1 MEWRSVGIPKE
12 GSAAPRQRG
21 TAVSTVDDGAS
32 TERGEGAGR
41 LGLLAYILGLA
52 LATTGLAAWLVYEG
66 YGISSAWA
74 LLLIAALAAVTERGT
89 VRVSANLD
97 VSVFLVPVLLAAVA
111 LGPLAAM
118 ITGAA
123 SMLGD
128 VDRRPL
134 RMLVY
139 TLSRTLTAGLAG
151 LAAASVLDALG
162 DGLGGIVVATVAAA
176 ITAQALDAT
185 FAAVTLALR
194 GTGATRDVARIA
206 PRLALAAAAYVPL
219 VAVLAFS
226 YQEISPWTLV
236 LFLIPAVAAHRLL
249 VLYQR
254 ERGLVAEVAA
264 ANAHLR
270 RRDAMLQAVGAAAQL
285 FLETTS
291 LDDAVNGMLA
301 QLGEAADAD
310 HVSMLEVGDGEPALR
325 YAWSRAGRG
334 TPPAL
339 HSAERDVSVPI
350 VTGRTRWGTIGFP
363 ARADGR
369 EWSAAEVDGL
379 RAAASLLGA
388 AIERERAEQELRS
401 RDERLRQSQKMEAVG
416 RLAGGIAHDFNNLLT
431 VIGGYSQVLLGELE
445 SDHPARSDALA
456 ILKAAQRA
464 EGLTRQ
470 LLTFSRK
477 QVLAPEVLD
486 LNGVVREADGLLR
499 RVLGEDIDLKTDLD
513 HRLPRILA
521 DPGQVEQ
528 IILNLAVNARD
539 AMPRGGELRL
549 VTARVEGSGPDE
561 PAALLEVH
569 DTGHGMD
576 DTTRE
581 RIFEPFF
588 TTKDVGKGTG
598 LGLATVHGIVEQ
610 SGGRI
615 EVESEV
621 GQGTVFRVFFPV
633 SSDTAAP
640 AGETRA
646 PAAHG
651 GTETILLVE
660 DEAVLRGLAAR
671 ILRGAGY
678 LVLEAGDADEAL
690 SVSEAYP
697 GVIDL
702 LLTDVVMPRTS
713 GHELVE
719 MVTRQRLFARTLLM
733 SGYAQELSGGPADLP
748 SGGFLAKPF
757 SPEGLLQAV
766 RDALDARPYAAQGA
780 DV

>member
-1 MEWRSVGIPKE
+1 VP
-12 GSAAPRQRG
+12 
-21 TAVSTVDDGAS
+21 TDDDDADV
-32 TERGEGAGR
+32 ERGAGR
-41 LGLLAYILGLA
+41 LGLLVYVVALA
-52 LATTGLAAWLVYEG
+52 LAAAGLVAWLVHDG

-74 LLLIAALAAVTERGT
+74 LLLIAALGAVTERGT

-111 LGPLAAM
+111 LGPLPAM

-128 VDRRPL
+128 LDRRPG

-139 TLSRTLTAGLAG
+139 TLSRALTGGLAG
-151 LAAASVLDALG
+151 LAAVGVLDALG
-162 DGLGGIVVATVAAA
+162 DSLGGIVVATFA
-176 ITAQALDAT
+176 
-185 FAAVTLALR
+185 AAVTAQTLDAFFAGVTLMLR
-194 GTGATRDVARIA
+194 GTGGFRDIARLA
-206 PRLALAAAAYVPL
+206 PRVALSAAAYVPL
-219 VAVLAFS
+219 VAVLAFA

-270 RRDAMLQAVGAAAQL
+270 RRDAMLQAVGTAAQR
-285 FLETTS
+285 FLETSS
-291 LDDAVNGMLA
+291 LDEAVAGMLS
-301 QLGEAADAD
+301 QLGDAADAE
-310 HVSMLEVGDGEPALR
+310 HVSVLETEGAEPVLR
-325 YAWSRAGRG
+325 YSWSRAGG
-334 TPPAL
+334 GAPPVSL
-339 HSAERDVSVPI
+339 ERERDASVPI
-350 VTGRTRWGTIGFP
+350 VIGRTQWGTIGFP

-388 AIERERAEQELRS
+388 AIERERTEQELRS

-445 SDHPARSDALA
+445 AEHPARSDALA

-486 LNGVVREADGLLR
+486 LNAVVREADGLLR

-539 AMPRGGELRL
+539 AMPRGGQLCL
-549 VTARVEGSGPDE
+549 STARVEASPGEE
-561 PAALLEVH
+561 PAALLEVR

-576 DTTRE
+576 EATRE

-588 TTKDVGKGTG
+588 TTKEIGKGTG

-615 EVESEV
+615 EVESELER
-621 GQGTVFRVFFPV
+621 GTVFRIFFPV

-640 AGETRA
+640 AGKPGVPT
-646 PAAHG
+646 PHG
-651 GTETILLVE
+651 GSETILLVE

-678 LVLEAGDADEAL
+678 QVLEAGDADEAL
-690 SVSEAYP
+690 SVSDAYP

-702 LLTDVVMPRTS
+702 ILADVVMPRTS
-713 GHELVE
+713 GQELVAQ
-719 MVTRQRLFARTLLM
+719 VTRQRLFARTLLM
-733 SGYAQELSGGPADLP
+733 SGYARELAGVAVDPP
-748 SGGFLAKPF
+748 NGGFLAKPF
-757 SPEGLLQAV
+757 TPEGLLQAV
-766 RDALDARPYAAQGA
+766 RDALDTRPYAAQGA
-780 DV
+780 DVG